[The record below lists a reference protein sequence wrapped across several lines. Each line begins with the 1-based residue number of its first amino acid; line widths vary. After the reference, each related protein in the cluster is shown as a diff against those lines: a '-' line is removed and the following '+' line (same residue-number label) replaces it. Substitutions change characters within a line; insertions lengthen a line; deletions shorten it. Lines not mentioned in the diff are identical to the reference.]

1 MLKLT
6 ISFSHMTSLSDPGII
21 PRYPTFQAI
30 NNGEIPDK
38 FSKPKIDG
46 EDNIIT
52 DERSSEEHDASGD
65 QRDHRIALIEI
76 DESKY
81 LITTARILI
90 IELEN
95 VIINILLGFLH
106 F

>member
-1 MLKLT
+1 MLILT
-6 ISFSHMTSLSDPGII
+6 ISFSQMTSQSDPSII
-21 PRYPTFQAI
+21 PRFPIFQAI
-30 NNGEIPDK
+30 NDFEIPDK
-38 FSKPKIDG
+38 FSKTKIEG

-52 DERSSEEHDASGD
+52 DERSSEEHDTSGN
-65 QRDHRIALIEI
+65 QRDHHIALIEI
-76 DESKY
+76 DESKS

-90 IELEN
+90 IAFEN